1 LQEAEQKQREE
12 EARQHQIDKLL
23 LNACSDGDLEKAKRA
38 IENGADVNAKDE
50 EGWTPLHKANAA
62 RINRLENSL
71 AMFQQAV
78 VTSVCE
84 LQQNLIAVQEN
95 IQNMHRDMHGMAVAI
110 IDTQAAFKKFKAS
123 LEFKRK
129 VEAGCS
135 LVSAVLNAVSLGVAG
150 SALQGALGL
159 TLASIADF
167 GNLAHLSGVLKQVA
181 TTIGDNVSIH
191 DMLKL
196 GIMLAKGYATQKL
209 EDALKNENAIVVITA
224 SAAIFTNALVE
235 MKVAGLEKKRE
246 RLIRQAKLAKE
257 LDKEFD
263 SFYQQI
269 QLIDEEIEELH
280 DRINNIITASAAVF
294 TNALE
299 LPARINVV
307 VPKPSNEELPVFDK
321 PSKDPPIAGEP
332 SKGYNLNDAPS
343 ATALPASSSDN
354 VEMEVAGLEKKCER
368 LIRRAKLAKELDKEV
383 DSIYQQIQL
392 LDEEIEELHDRIDNI
407 RI

>member
-1 LQEAEQKQREE
+1 
-12 EARQHQIDKLL
+12 
-23 LNACSDGDLEKAKRA
+23 
-38 IENGADVNAKDE
+38 
-50 EGWTPLHKANAA
+50 
-62 RINRLENSL
+62 
-71 AMFQQAV
+71 MFQQAV

-135 LVSAVLNAVSLGVAG
+135 LVSAVLNAV
-150 SALQGALGL
+150 
-159 TLASIADF
+159 
-167 GNLAHLSGVLKQVA
+167 VA

-294 TNALE
+294 TNAL
-299 LPARINVV
+299 
-307 VPKPSNEELPVFDK
+307 
-321 PSKDPPIAGEP
+321 
-332 SKGYNLNDAPS
+332 
-343 ATALPASSSDN
+343 ASF
-354 VEMEVAGLEKKCER
+354 
-368 LIRRAKLAKELDKEV
+368 
-383 DSIYQQIQL
+383 
-392 LDEEIEELHDRIDNI
+392 
-407 RI
+407 

>member
-1 LQEAEQKQREE
+1 
-12 EARQHQIDKLL
+12 
-23 LNACSDGDLEKAKRA
+23 
-38 IENGADVNAKDE
+38 
-50 EGWTPLHKANAA
+50 
-62 RINRLENSL
+62 
-71 AMFQQAV
+71 M
-78 VTSVCE
+78 
-84 LQQNLIAVQEN
+84 
-95 IQNMHRDMHGMAVAI
+95 
-110 IDTQAAFKKFKAS
+110 
-123 LEFKRK
+123 
-129 VEAGCS
+129 EAGCS

-257 LDKEFD
+257 L
-263 SFYQQI
+263 QQI

-299 LPARINVV
+299 LDATSYELVS
-307 VPKPSNEELPVFDK
+307 KPSNEELPVFDK
-321 PSKDPPIAGEP
+321 PSKDLPIAGEP
-332 SKGYNLNDAPS
+332 SKGYNLNVQS
-343 ATALPASSSDN
+343 
-354 VEMEVAGLEKKCER
+354 E
-368 LIRRAKLAKELDKEV
+368 RRAVCYGIA
-383 DSIYQQIQL
+383 SF
-392 LDEEIEELHDRIDNI
+392 IE
-407 RI
+407 

>member
-1 LQEAEQKQREE
+1 
-12 EARQHQIDKLL
+12 
-23 LNACSDGDLEKAKRA
+23 
-38 IENGADVNAKDE
+38 
-50 EGWTPLHKANAA
+50 
-62 RINRLENSL
+62 
-71 AMFQQAV
+71 MFQQAV

-84 LQQNLIAVQEN
+84 LQQNVIAVN
-95 IQNMHRDMHGMAVAI
+95 KNVQNMHRDMHGMAVTI
-110 IDTQAAFKKFKAS
+110 NDTQAALKKFKAS

-135 LVSAVLNAVSLGVAG
+135 LVTAVLNAVSLGSAG
-150 SALQGALGL
+150 SALQGVLGL
-159 TLASIADF
+159 TLASTADF
-167 GNLAHLSGVLKQVA
+167 GDLAHLSGVLNEAA
-181 TTIGDNVSIH
+181 TTIGDVSIH
-191 DMLKL
+191 NMLNT

-368 LIRRAKLAKELDKEV
+368 LVRRAKLAKELDKEV